1 MWSREATTRVTMGS
15 SQAMWFAL
23 FVLEPKS
30 STTHNHC
37 LPNIVVFSTSG
48 TLYSSLALRVVNP
61 LRNLASPRSAHPE
74 TSPTSSRAPRSL
86 DSSLLSPSA
95 PRPDDCIADSAIA
108 NNHHP
113 LRPPGLVTTASTG
126 SSSIDERYPSKKL
139 FIGDRDQAVGV
150 FTAPQDDPD
159 IITCR
164 N

>member
-1 MWSREATTRVTMGS
+1 
-15 SQAMWFAL
+15 MWFAL

-30 STTHNHC
+30 NTTHNHC
-37 LPNIVVFSTSG
+37 LLDIVAFSSS
-48 TLYSSLALRVVNP
+48 TLYSRLASRVVNP
-61 LRNLASPRSAHPE
+61 LGNLAPPRGAHPE

-86 DSSLLSPSA
+86 ALSFLSSSA
-95 PRPDDCIADSAIA
+95 PRPDDCSADSAIA
-108 NNHHP
+108 NNHHL
-113 LRPPGLVTTASTG
+113 LRLPRPVTTAFTG
-126 SSSIDERYPSKKL
+126 SSSIDERYPSKKR